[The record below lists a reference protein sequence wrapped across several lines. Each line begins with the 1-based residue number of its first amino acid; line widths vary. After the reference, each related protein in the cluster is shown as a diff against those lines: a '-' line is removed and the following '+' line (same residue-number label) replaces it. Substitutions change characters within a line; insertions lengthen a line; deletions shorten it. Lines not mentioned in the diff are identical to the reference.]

1 MTLAHVLLLVAAAAS
16 TAPSPISREGRVSAP
31 EGFRARL
38 PAGFQYL
45 VHAAGDGRPIYTAT
59 ARDGRSAVT
68 VSTSVA
74 QSSLECGSE
83 ETAELGLEEFTS
95 RNGLRG
101 CKIVRASED
110 GTAALALA
118 LVGSGRAVVVVT
130 AAAPTASAAERL
142 AEDVTHSVE
151 IRPEL
156 VRAAAEAG
164 DLMRAPDRR
173 LIGCFDQVVGVG
185 TLNNGARSFKKR
197 CFREDF
203 TFVQTTQVFAA
214 STTYDEPH
222 GDRPF
227 TTANTVARATGLSAP
242 IAVEGTWWAEEDALM
257 LMFEDGDVEGELVI
271 GDGGMIFRGNFWERA
286 ADE

>member
-1 MTLAHVLLLVAAAAS
+1 MTIAHVLLLVTAAAS
-16 TAPSPISREGRVSAP
+16 AVSPISREGRVSAP
-31 EGFRARL
+31 EGFRAAL
-38 PAGFQYL
+38 PAGFEYL
-45 VHAAGDGRPIYTAT
+45 VQAGNDGRPIYGAT

-74 QSSLECGSE
+74 QSSFECGSE
-83 ETAELGLEEFTS
+83 ETAALGLEEFTS
-95 RNGLRG
+95 RTGLHG

-118 LVGSGRAVVVVT
+118 LVGSGRAVVLVT
-130 AAAPTASAAERL
+130 AAARSASAAERL
-142 AEDVTHSVE
+142 VEQVTHSVE

-156 VRAAAEAG
+156 VRAAAEAD
-164 DLMRAPDRR
+164 DLVRAPDRR
-173 LIGCFDQVVGVG
+173 LIGCFDQELGVG

-203 TFVQTTQVFAA
+203 TFVETTQVFTS
-214 STTYDEPH
+214 STTYDEPN

-242 IAVEGTWWAEEDALM
+242 IAVEGTWWAEDDM
-257 LMFEDGDVEGELVI
+257 LTLTFEDGDVEGELVI
-271 GDGGMIFRGNFWERA
+271 GDAGMIFRGNFWERGA
-286 ADE
+286 EE